1 MASSEYEV
9 RRVRHVSD
17 EVTDGMESLP
27 VDPGDEQFK
36 TEYFGVYANEEDG
49 TQRWIADFADEYRA
63 REYAGLFNGPAL
75 TRKYRCSYVCR
86 DCFHRFEK
94 ILDEE
99 P

>member
-1 MASSEYEV
+1 MSEK
-9 RRVRHVSD
+9 VSD
-17 EVTDGMESLP
+17 GVESRP
-27 VDPGDEQFK
+27 MVPRDETFE
-36 TEYFGVYANEEDG
+36 TEFFGVYATEEEG

-75 TRKYRCSYVCR
+75 SRKYRCGYVCR
-86 DCFHRFEK
+86 DCSHRFEK